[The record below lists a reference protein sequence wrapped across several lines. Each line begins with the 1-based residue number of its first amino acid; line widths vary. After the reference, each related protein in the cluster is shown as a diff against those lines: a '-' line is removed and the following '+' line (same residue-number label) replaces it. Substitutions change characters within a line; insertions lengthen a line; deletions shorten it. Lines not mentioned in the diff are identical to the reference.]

1 MKIICFAL
9 ALIFISAF
17 SFAAEIPTDLQW
29 GVTFGFHAKN
39 GYFSSQQAKDE
50 VEAMAKAGATWVTVV
65 PTVWQDSCHS
75 TFQYRDFIYTPND
88 IELLDII
95 DFTFRVSQAPCP
107 CSFLYLL
114 RYKTHRF
121 RLAYIP
127 TLGYPPPSC
136 KPPVPVRCRK
146 DT

>member
-1 MKIICFAL
+1 MMKTETDGMKIICFAL
-9 ALIFISAF
+9 ALIFVSAF

-39 GYFSSQQAKDE
+39 GYFSSEKARDE

-95 DFTFRVSQAPCP
+95 DFISKRALLKKVPFTLK
-107 CSFLYLL
+107 SFYGFKNKL
-114 RYKTHRF
+114 
-121 RLAYIP
+121 P
-127 TLGYPPPSC
+127 
-136 KPPVPVRCRK
+136 
-146 DT
+146 